1 MRIALGI
8 EYDGSQFHGW
18 QKQKH
23 QAETV
28 QQKLEHAVG
37 FVANHAV
44 SIVCAGRT
52 DSGVHG
58 VGQVVHFDTD
68 SQRDSKAWVYGGNAK
83 LPDTIAIKWAKVM
96 PDDFHAR
103 FSAMARSYRYAIYNH
118 PIRPGI
124 GMSHLTWNYRPLDLE
139 AMIAAS
145 RCLIGEHDFSSFRA
159 VDCQSKSPVRSLMSL
174 NLYRKDRLIVMD
186 IKANAFLQ
194 HMVRNIAGT
203 LMAVGS
209 GKMPV
214 EWVEEVLHYRDRT
227 KGGVTAPPYGLY
239 FMAVDYPAQFQ
250 LPETEQNVP
259 FMPI

>member
-1 MRIALGI
+1 
-8 EYDGSQFHGW
+8 
-18 QKQKH
+18 
-23 QAETV
+23 
-28 QQKLEHAVG
+28 
-37 FVANHAV
+37 
-44 SIVCAGRT
+44 
-52 DSGVHG
+52 
-58 VGQVVHFDTD
+58 
-68 SQRDSKAWVYGGNAK
+68 
-83 LPDTIAIKWAKVM
+83 
-96 PDDFHAR
+96 
-103 FSAMARSYRYAIYNH
+103 
-118 PIRPGI
+118 
-124 GMSHLTWNYRPLDLE
+124 
-139 AMIAAS
+139 
-145 RCLIGEHDFSSFRA
+145 
-159 VDCQSKSPVRSLMSL
+159 MSL